1 MNSAISFAPENA
13 KRQSSDQTNAADT
26 TETATL
32 SVSRLQW
39 RTDNLVCP
47 DRQDC
52 LSSTIHSANRRTS
65 STKPK
70 WRRPPIH
77 LKIKIYTKNV
87 YDPSSTR
94 SANRELRTA
103 NSEATMIATPKTTAI
118 QCGMMII
125 GKNAPRIACVGAS
138 G

>member
-1 MNSAISFAPENA
+1 MNSPISFAPENA
-13 KRQSSDQTNAADT
+13 KRQSSDQVNAEEK
-26 TETATL
+26 TEITIAKVR
-32 SVSRLQW
+32 SDQW
-39 RTDNLVCP
+39 RTAALRCP
-47 DRQDC
+47 DSRGR

-65 STKPK
+65 SKKPK
-70 WRRPPIH
+70 CRRPPIH

-87 YDPSSTR
+87 YDPSSTKT
-94 SANRELRTA
+94 ANRELRTA